1 MAQPADQSASL
12 EPGPFDGTEDSGSA
26 PTDPGS
32 AAGTS
37 VPTSDDT
44 FSTPLDTSGGDAA
57 GTPVG
62 PAPAL
67 AQGPL
72 PQLGPAITAPLPGA
86 GTSNPRVGGPS
97 AAGGSTASST
107 QSRAGATSSELAIS
121 GPGWLRRLLPP
132 GTFWAWL
139 LELLPLVLQAIVAG
153 LAALVSAWSLPP
165 GGVVWQLPPELT
177 HQLGAVGQAHAAMV
191 QLADAALALIVA
203 LVGLGHLLGP
213 RAGLPVLPPRELAPR
228 LAVAVLVAHGS
239 LAIGGWAINLHDAL
253 LLAVTPT
260 SLAGWDPGSWTQGGP
275 GGLLLGLLY
284 AVLGL
289 LLALGGWLRVALVDV
304 LLVAAPVLAVL
315 WVLPLTAEFGVWAL
329 RLFGNLLA
337 GQWLQVLALWLGA
350 QLLTAPADS
359 LASGAAKTFA
369 VIAVLV
375 VTLRLP
381 GLLPGP
387 RGVGAFSVL
396 FGFAVAGRAAR
407 SV

>member
-1 MAQPADQSASL
+1 MTRSTCLVVALLLALAVRPLPAMAQAGDQSAAL
-12 EPGPFDGTEDSGSA
+12 APGPFDGTADSGPAPDAGSA
-26 PTDPGS
+26 PTDQGS

-37 VPTSDDT
+37 DPTSDDASGT
-44 FSTPLDTSGGDAA
+44 AAVDTSGRAA
-57 GTPVG
+57 SAPVG
-62 PAPAL
+62 PAPGL

-72 PQLGPAITAPLPGA
+72 PQRGPAITAPLPGA
-86 GTSNPRVGGPS
+86 GAPRPQVGRP
-97 AAGGSTASST
+97 TASSAQPRT
-107 QSRAGATSSELAIS
+107 AATSSELAAS

-132 GTFWAWL
+132 RTFWAWL
-139 LELLPLVLQAIVAG
+139 LELLPLVLQSILAG
-153 LAALVSAWSLPP
+153 PAALVSAWSLPP

-260 SLAGWDPGSWTQGGP
+260 SLAGWDPGSWAQGGP
-275 GGLLLGLLY
+275 GELLLGLLY
-284 AVLGL
+284 AMLGL

-350 QLLTAPADS
+350 
-359 LASGAAKTFA
+359 
-369 VIAVLV
+369 
-375 VTLRLP
+375 
-381 GLLPGP
+381 
-387 RGVGAFSVL
+387 
-396 FGFAVAGRAAR
+396 
-407 SV
+407 